1 MMMLLRLLTITLL
14 LLLSACYSQR
24 LETAEPTASPAQSL
38 TLAPTIVAA
47 ADLLAANVN
56 PLTGRFI
63 TDAALPT
70 RRPLV
75 VKISNAPP
83 LVRPQ
88 AGIGAADVVFEH
100 YVEGGLTRFSA
111 VYYSQAPQR
120 VGSIRSARLIDLE
133 LVPLFDALFAYSGTS
148 EGVGARLSSTAFY
161 PRTYLGVAYP
171 APYYYRDES
180 IAAPHNLFVNVAAL
194 YDLAA
199 QEGYAQR
206 SSFGGFTFGAPPS
219 VSNGAATT
227 LEVRYRAT
235 TAGWLYDAARG
246 AYLRYSDGQP
256 HTDANTGVQVAAEN
270 VLILYASHRETD
282 IVESVWQ
289 EVISWSLE
297 IMLWGEGEAVLVRDG
312 QHYAARWS
320 RAQGEATLRLTTP
333 DGAPLALKPGV
344 TWVQMF
350 PPPGEQQGGEGV
362 RL

>member
-1 MMMLLRLLTITLL
+1 MLLRFFPIALLI
-14 LLLSACYSQR
+14 LLLSACYSQQIS
-24 LETAEPTASPAQSL
+24 PTLTPPSLDITLPTSAPPVGQPAQS
-38 TLAPTIVAA
+38 PG
-47 ADLLAANVN
+47 NVN
-56 PLTGRFI
+56 PLTGRAI
-63 TDAALPT
+63 TDAALQS

-75 VKISNAPP
+75 VKISNSPP

-111 VYYSQAPQR
+111 VFYSQAPQR

-199 QEGYAQR
+199 QEGYAQP
-206 SSFGGFTFGAPPS
+206 SAFGGFTFGAPPP
-219 VSNGAATT
+219 VSNGAATA

-256 HTDANTGVQVAAEN
+256 HTDANTGAQVAADN

-289 EVISWSLE
+289 DVISWSLE
-297 IMLWGEGEAVLVRDG
+297 IALWGEGEAVLVRDG
-312 QHYAARWS
+312 QQYAARWS
-320 RAQGEATLRLTTP
+320 RAQDEAALRLTTP
-333 DGAPLALKPGV
+333 DGALLALKSGV
-344 TWVQMF
+344 TWVQVF
-350 PPPGEQQGGEGV
+350 PPPSEQQGGESV
-362 RL
+362 EL